1 MKIILT
7 LDLASLFGSIIY
19 FTVLWDAGKAVATI
33 WDKTFIFWLITIV
46 LFVIYFYK
54 LKSHLLSKANLI
66 Y

>member
-7 LDLASLFGSIIY
+7 LALASLFGSIIY

-54 LKSHLLSKANLI
+54 LKKSK
-66 Y
+66 